1 MKNTLPIIAVILLL
15 QVSCNKNKVENSSAS
30 STKENISKNPEKF
43 TVDSV
48 KVDDSIKI
56 DDNLTATFF
65 SSVLVFPQIK
75 DKVLLDSIYAREEIV
90 TSDYSKENILE
101 KLNAKKNQLFEET
114 KASIKDYKPNF
125 KQTWTENSQMK
136 LFSHENDLLTLVY
149 TGDGYSGGAHGYYY
163 EFYDIFDLKNNKKIQ
178 LSEVVIDSK
187 DTIWSKILMDNFLK
201 NDLENGQAQMLLVK
215 DIPLNDNFYFDKDN
229 LYFLYNQYEI
239 AAYAAGPVLIKIPFS
254 TVKPLMKPEMKTRLG
269 LE

>member
-15 QVSCNKNKVENSSAS
+15 QVSCNKNKVENSAVSC
-30 STKENISKNPEKF
+30 TKENISKNPEKF
-43 TVDSV
+43 TIDSV

-56 DDNLTATFF
+56 DDNLTATFS

-75 DKVLLDSIYAREEIV
+75 DKVLLDSIYAREEIL

-101 KLNAKKNQLFEET
+101 KLNAKKNKLFEET

-239 AAYAAGPVLIKIPFS
+239 TAYAAGPVLIKIPFS

>member
-15 QVSCNKNKVENSSAS
+15 QVSCNKNKVENSAVS

-43 TVDSV
+43 TIDSV

-56 DDNLTATFF
+56 DDNLTATFS

-75 DKVLLDSIYAREEIV
+75 DKVLLDSIYAREELL

-101 KLNAKKNQLFEET
+101 KLNAKKNKLFEET

>member
-1 MKNTLPIIAVILLL
+1 MSTTYKYPKIFKLESGKKLRNLEIAY
-15 QVSCNKNKVENSSAS
+15 Q
-30 STKENISKNPEKF
+30 
-43 TVDSV
+43 
-48 KVDDSIKI
+48 
-56 DDNLTATFF
+56 TFG
-65 SSVLVFPQIK
+65 
-75 DKVLLDSIYAREEIV
+75 
-90 TSDYSKENILE
+90 
-101 KLNAKKNQLFEET
+101 KLNAKKNKLFEET

-215 DIPLNDNFYFDKDN
+215 DIPLNDNFYFDKDSSGN
-229 LYFLYNQYEI
+229 I
-239 AAYAAGPVLIKIPFS
+239 V
-254 TVKPLMKPEMKTRLG
+254 VKLK
-269 LE
+269 